1 MGVRGLRNISS
12 CELVQNSAIRYFL
25 GVHKYAPTL
34 AIVGDMGWESCEARW
49 KICMAQLW
57 NRLLDMDA
65 NRLTRKIFLWDKHIL
80 GPWSKDICKY
90 FCNYG
95 FGELFLNNEKLNIGL
110 FKESVFA
117 KDKEKWSDNIWT
129 KPKLRIFLNMAQ
141 RIMLY
146 IMCLRG
152 KDLYVLS

>member
-1 MGVRGLRNISS
+1 MCPIHDYIVGVRGHRNISN

-25 GVHKYAPTL
+25 GVHKYTPTL

-57 NRLLDMDA
+57 NSLLDMVA

-80 GPWSKDICKY
+80 GLWSNDICKL

-95 FGELFLNNEKLNIGL
+95 FGEL
-110 FKESVFA
+110 
-117 KDKEKWSDNIWT
+117 
-129 KPKLRIFLNMAQ
+129 
-141 RIMLY
+141 LY
-146 IMCLRG
+146 FIY
-152 KDLYVLS
+152 LYSCIYIYICICERKMFVK